1 MKKLITLGFLTICL
15 TSLST
20 QYKDGVYTAQ
30 ASKPYHGWASIVQV
44 TIKNGEVS
52 EIVIEDFDKNNVKR
66 SDNVLAN
73 EQLKKDIGTTYPEIV
88 KNFKNQFMAKK
99 NVSDIDE
106 IAGAT
111 KQNKIFKNL
120 TKAALD
126 NAEKGDTTRAI
137 FDAR

>member
-15 TSLST
+15 TSLSI

-30 ASKPYHGWASIVQV
+30 ASKPYHGWASIVQLTV
-44 TIKNGEVS
+44 KNGEVS
-52 EIVIEDFDKNNVKR
+52 EIIIEDFDKNNVKR
-66 SDNVLAN
+66 SDNVSAN

-88 KNFKNQFMAKK
+88 RNFKNQFMAKK